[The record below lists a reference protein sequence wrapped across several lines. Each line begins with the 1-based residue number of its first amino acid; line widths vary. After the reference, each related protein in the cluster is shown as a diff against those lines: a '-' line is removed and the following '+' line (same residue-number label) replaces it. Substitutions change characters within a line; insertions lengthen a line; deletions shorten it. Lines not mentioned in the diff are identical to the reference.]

1 MYRLFCYDPWNAQS
15 FITTI
20 ESMALDWP
28 LIEVGQS
35 FKALSQ
41 SIKEFRMWVAD
52 ERIQHNDNMLLT
64 TSVNNAVLIRDGEDN
79 VKINKK
85 MNRQKIDPI
94 ISIITAFTEAR
105 MHEFQEKLDNMKAKN
120 SDFKG
125 GDKMDLNKINVF
137 FNFLV
142 ANLVSILF
150 Y

>member
-1 MYRLFCYDPWNAQS
+1 MFLHSHSFIGLRTNLEQKSKRDKINYELAIERGEAETTQSDSGMIDYKQVIDFIVKFITTHDLNVQAVCYDPWNAQS

-85 MNRQKIDPI
+85 
-94 ISIITAFTEAR
+94 
-105 MHEFQEKLDNMKAKN
+105 
-120 SDFKG
+120 
-125 GDKMDLNKINVF
+125 
-137 FNFLV
+137 
-142 ANLVSILF
+142 
-150 Y
+150 

>member
-1 MYRLFCYDPWNAQS
+1 MIERGEADVTRSDSGMIDYKQVIDFIMDFITTHDLNVKAVCYDPWNAQS

-52 ERIQHNDNMLLT
+52 KRIQHNDNTLLT

-79 VKINKK
+79 VK
-85 MNRQKIDPI
+85 
-94 ISIITAFTEAR
+94 
-105 MHEFQEKLDNMKAKN
+105 
-120 SDFKG
+120 
-125 GDKMDLNKINVF
+125 
-137 FNFLV
+137 
-142 ANLVSILF
+142 
-150 Y
+150 